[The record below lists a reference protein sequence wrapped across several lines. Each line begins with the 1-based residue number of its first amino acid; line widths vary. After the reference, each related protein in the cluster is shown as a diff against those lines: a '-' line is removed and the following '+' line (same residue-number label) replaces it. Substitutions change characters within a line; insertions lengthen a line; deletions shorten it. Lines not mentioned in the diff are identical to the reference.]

1 MGVPLNH
8 PFWWFFPY
16 KPTIWGIPMYGNTH
30 EWWECHQAFLQLDVN
45 RLVLYRQ
52 LLVIDVKDAP
62 CTLRRP
68 VSEMFM
74 PIGRS
79 NTISIREMNCWNHSL
94 WTWQRLYMTL
104 RIWIQTTWFHH
115 ELVLRFLLISASH
128 VDIPATGHPSRYLLF
143 AQLAVTKVNPKSWNS
158 PNSQRHPTKV
168 IVLQCFTKRTLWILL
183 QKLPHN
189 GLAALATAV
198 RSARAM
204 RNRVQLNSDAQWPH
218 EATFSQISI

>member
-8 PFWWFFPY
+8 PFWCFFPY

-128 VDIPATGHPSRYLLF
+128 VDIPATRVAICYLH
-143 AQLAVTKVNPKSWNS
+143 SW
-158 PNSQRHPTKV
+158 
-168 IVLQCFTKRTLWILL
+168 LL
-183 QKLPHN
+183 QKWIPNPETVRTVNVILRKSLFTMFYKAHVVN
-189 GLAALATAV
+189 LAAKA
-198 RSARAM
+198 
-204 RNRVQLNSDAQWPH
+204 PP
-218 EATFSQISI
+218 

>member
-1 MGVPLNH
+1 
-8 PFWWFFPY
+8 
-16 KPTIWGIPMYGNTH
+16 MYGNTH

-128 VDIPATGHPSRYLLF
+128 VDIPATRVAICYLH
-143 AQLAVTKVNPKSWNS
+143 SW
-158 PNSQRHPTKV
+158 
-168 IVLQCFTKRTLWILL
+168 LL
-183 QKLPHN
+183 QKWIPN
-189 GLAALATAV
+189 PETV
-198 RSARAM
+198 RTVNVILRKSLFYNVLQSARCESCCKSSPITGWQPLPRLFGLPGPCEIVFSWIRM
-204 RNRVQLNSDAQWPH
+204 HSGRMKQLSH
-218 EATFSQISI
+218 K